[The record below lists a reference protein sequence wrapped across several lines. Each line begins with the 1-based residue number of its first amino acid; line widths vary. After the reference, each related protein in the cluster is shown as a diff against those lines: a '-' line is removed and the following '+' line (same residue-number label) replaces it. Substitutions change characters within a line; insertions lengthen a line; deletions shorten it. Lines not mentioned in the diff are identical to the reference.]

1 MQQESEGAN
10 RSINESAEHADS
22 TANHKFLSLFPSQ
35 QWSVDSPPSTPKSG
49 DVLNSGWVDALVPH
63 PIQDA
68 CIEMA
73 TKQVPIVQRTIVE
86 IKPIE
91 ELVDELDEKYQ
102 ISAPELRRHLAA
114 EAAVRDL
121 ERIKTRGL
129 VNLRS
134 TFIH

>member
-1 MQQESEGAN
+1 M
-10 RSINESAEHADS
+10 
-22 TANHKFLSLFPSQ
+22 
-35 QWSVDSPPSTPKSG
+35 
-49 DVLNSGWVDALVPH
+49 
-63 PIQDA
+63 
-68 CIEMA
+68 CMEMA
-73 TKQVPIVQRTIVE
+73 ARQVPMVQSTIVV

-134 TFIH
+134 TFVH

>member
-1 MQQESEGAN
+1 M
-10 RSINESAEHADS
+10 
-22 TANHKFLSLFPSQ
+22 
-35 QWSVDSPPSTPKSG
+35 DSPPSTPKSG
-49 DVLNSGWVDALVPH
+49 DVLNPGRAEALVPH
-63 PIQDA
+63 PIPDV

-73 TKQVPIVQRTIVE
+73 TKQVPIVQRTIAE